1 MPYYK
6 GSYDQLE
13 WMQHSL
19 ERLYIWIYIYLY
31 ICLGNGPRAYSS
43 WDTVNSTGDRWMCLS
58 GKRWSGACNT
68 VAEYRWAE
76 EHVSLL

>member
-1 MPYYK
+1 MTNWEVT
-6 GSYDQLE
+6 LE
-13 WMQHSL
+13 WMQYLL

-31 ICLGNGPRAYSS
+31 ICLGNGPRAYSP